1 MFSLFVGLH
10 SKRMRVSTL
19 GYVLPTHNP
28 VRAAEEIATLDHML
42 KGRLNVGFT
51 RGYQSRWVGSY
62 AAVPG
67 ANATT
72 PNLAKSR
79 DDTDTMNREIFEES
93 LKIVKTAWLNSTFSY
108 EGKYWQFPPK
118 SGLTGHPAYEQYGSG
133 MGEDG
138 MVHKIGIAP
147 RCYQD
152 PHPPLYGAFAHSMR
166 TIDMWAREGG
176 KPIVMANQMEFCEA
190 LWNRYIKTAGEAG
203 RDVQPGD
210 AAAWGGV
217 LMLGSAPDRLQ
228 AIKADHD
235 WYWHTFFLPFGQGYA
250 NCLIGDVDEVSRQI
264 EDAQKRLGFTEMWL
278 QFGQGHLD
286 PEENEEMLHT
296 FAEKIFPR
304 FSQKDEEGTW
314 V

>member
-1 MFSLFVGLH
+1 
-10 SKRMRVSTL
+10 
-19 GYVLPTHNP
+19 
-28 VRAAEEIATLDHML
+28 
-42 KGRLNVGFT
+42 
-51 RGYQSRWVGSY
+51 
-62 AAVPG
+62 
-67 ANATT
+67 
-72 PNLAKSR
+72 
-79 DDTDTMNREIFEES
+79 
-93 LKIVKTAWLNSTFSY
+93 
-108 EGKYWQFPPK
+108 
-118 SGLTGHPAYEQYGSG
+118 

-138 MVHKIGIAP
+138 MVHEIGIAP

-190 LWNRYIKTAGEAG
+190 LWGRYIKSAYEAG
-203 RDVQPGD
+203 RGVKPAD

-217 LMLGSAPDRLQ
+217 LMLGNDPKRLE
-228 AIKADHD
+228 AIKSEHD
-235 WYWHTFFLPFGQGYA
+235 WYWNTFFLPFGQGYA

-286 PEENEEMLHT
+286 PEENEEMPTHLRR
-296 FAEKIFPR
+296 EDLPR
-304 FSQKDEEGTW
+304 GSRKRTTKVRW